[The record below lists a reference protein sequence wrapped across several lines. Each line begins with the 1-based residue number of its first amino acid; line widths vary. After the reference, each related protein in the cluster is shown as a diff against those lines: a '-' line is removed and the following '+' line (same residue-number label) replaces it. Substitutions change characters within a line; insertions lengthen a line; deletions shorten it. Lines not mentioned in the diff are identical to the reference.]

1 MNGNK
6 ETMVTVEEAIER
18 ILGSIEP
25 LRAETV
31 SILDATGRVLYEDA
45 ISHFNVPPLD
55 NSAMDGYAII
65 AESTAHA
72 SEEHPVAL
80 TVVDEIKAGG
90 DLKATGVK
98 ANTAIRIMTGAPIPD
113 GADSVIEMENTR
125 EDGDRVL
132 IFNRTK
138 KGDNIRY
145 AGEDI
150 KKGSIVL
157 NRGDRLKSSDIGLL
171 ASLNIDAIQVYSRP
185 RVAIVSTGDEIVGV
199 GEEIKAGQIRNS
211 SYYTLYSEIQKYNSI
226 PEYLGI
232 ARDTKDDVRDKLIKA
247 LEYDAIIT
255 TGGVSMGKYDFI
267 KDAITELGMEILI
280 EKIKMKPG
288 KPCIFG
294 KKGNKLFFGLPG
306 NPVSTLVS
314 FIQFVRPA
322 LLRLMGSKRID
333 KPLVNAVLEG
343 EIRKKPERE
352 HFVRGYFTI
361 RDGNFYVNTTGPQGS
376 GILRSMSIANCL
388 IIIPIGVERVKDGD
402 VVTIQLINHGEV

>member
-25 LRAETV
+25 LQAETV
-31 SILDATGRVLYEDA
+31 SILDATGRVLYEDVV
-45 ISHFNVPPLD
+45 SHFNVPPLD

-65 AESTAHA
+65 AENTAHA
-72 SEEHPVAL
+72 SKEDPVAM

-90 DLKATGVK
+90 DFKAASVK

-113 GADSVIEMENTR
+113 GADSVIEIENTR
-125 EDGDRVL
+125 EDGDKVL
-132 IFNRTK
+132 IFNRVK

-211 SYYTLYSEIQKYNSI
+211 SYYTLYSEIKKYNSI

-232 ARDTKDDVRDKLIKA
+232 ARDTKDDVRDKLLKA
-247 LEYDAIIT
+247 LEYDAVIT

-267 KDAITELGMEILI
+267 KDAITDLGMEILI

-322 LLRLMGSKRID
+322 LLRLMGSKKID
-333 KPLVNAVLEG
+333 KPLINAVLEG
-343 EIRKKPERE
+343 EIRKKPERK

>member
-18 ILGSIEP
+18 ILDSIEQ
-25 LRAETV
+25 LRAETI
-31 SILDATGRVLYEDA
+31 SILDATGRVLYEDVV
-45 ISHFNVPPLD
+45 SHSNVPPLD

-65 AESTAHA
+65 AENTTHA
-72 SEEHPVAL
+72 SKEDPKVM
-80 TVVDEIKAGG
+80 TVIEEIKAGG
-90 DLKATGVK
+90 GFEEKSVK

-113 GADSVIEMENTR
+113 GADSVIEIENTR
-125 EDGDRVL
+125 EDGDKVL
-132 IFNRTK
+132 IFNRVK
-138 KGDNIRY
+138 RGENIRF

-150 KKGSIVL
+150 KEGSIVL
-157 NRGDRLKSSDIGLL
+157 NKGDRLKSSDIGLL
-171 ASLNIDAIQVYSRP
+171 ASLNIDTIQVYSRP
-185 RVAIVSTGDEIVGV
+185 RVAIISTGDEIVGV

-211 SYYTLYSEIQKYNSI
+211 SYYTLYSEVQKYNSI

-232 ARDTKDDVRDKLIKA
+232 ARDTKDDVKDKLLKA
-247 LEYDAIIT
+247 LEYDVIIT

-267 KDAITELGMEILI
+267 KDAITDLDMEILI

-333 KPLVNAVLEG
+333 KPLINAVLEG
-343 EIRKKPERE
+343 EIRKKPERK

-361 RDGNFYVNTTGPQGS
+361 RDGSFYVNTTGPQGS

-388 IIIPIGVERVKDGD
+388 IIVPIGVERIKDGD